1 MKIAVASLTAAI
13 SDVAARFEYQSLL
26 RDAGQPH
33 RFSNLE
39 KETDTIVFTD
49 VKGFSVRL

>member
-1 MKIAVASLTAAI
+1 MKLAVASLTAAI
-13 SDVAARFEYQSLL
+13 SAVAARVEYQSLH
-26 RDAGQPH
+26 REAGQPH

-39 KETDTIVFTD
+39 KETDTIVFSD